1 MLIQLGPPQRFTFLS
16 TSMEVS
22 ETSMEVSIEGHGS
35 KLPFMEASVEVGGS
49 KLTSMEISMEVG
61 GSRFTASKK
70 LVEVDLLEVNVLPWK
85 FPWKLVEVDLLP
97 STLVEASVEVQ
108 CHESFHCR

>member
-61 GSRFTASKK
+61 GSRFTGSK
-70 LVEVDLLEVNVLPWK
+70 LTSMEISMEVGGSRFTSIDVGGSFRGGTMSRK
-85 FPWKLVEVDLLP
+85 FPLSIE
-97 STLVEASVEVQ
+97 VEASIA
-108 CHESFHCR
+108 SIN

>member
-61 GSRFTASKK
+61 GSRFTSID
-70 LVEVDLLEVNVLPWK
+70 VGGSFRGGTMSRK
-85 FPWKLVEVDLLP
+85 FPLSIE
-97 STLVEASVEVQ
+97 VEASIA
-108 CHESFHCR
+108 SIN